1 MLKNCGDFVHSHIA
15 EKHLLEDMVKI
26 VKKKVIFIIMIL
38 LTSPTILY
46 LVYYIILI
54 NCVCERVILKYA
66 TKY

>member
-26 VKKKVIFIIMIL
+26 VKKKVIWFMIL
-38 LTSPTILY
+38 LTSSTILY

-54 NCVCERVILKYA
+54 NCVCERVILKYG
-66 TKY
+66 TRY